1 MVDRPD
7 CMESWDASWEGT
19 QRQHLEATITATPE
33 QRLAWLE
40 EALQLAY
47 LSGALDEPRAKPK

>member
-1 MVDRPD
+1 MAKRADR
-7 CMESWDASWEGT
+7 MESWDASWEGT

-47 LSGALDEPRAKPK
+47 LSGALDELRAKPR